1 MRALNGLSKAETLLL
16 VEIEHF
22 AKTGQRP
29 DGLQATDEWVDEA
42 LRFLVSKLRPTIES
56 KAIISKREDAYCAV
70 HIEAKKVWRLWKKGV
85 TGEELDAAFR
95 RLEPHI
101 LAAEV
106 ASKERS

>member
-29 DGLQATDEWVDEA
+29 DGLQVTDEWVDESIK
-42 LRFLVSKLRPTIES
+42 FLASKLRPAIES
-56 KAIISKREDAYCAV
+56 KAVISKREDAYCLV
-70 HIEAKKVWRLWKKGV
+70 HIEAKKVWQLWKRGK
-85 TGEELDAAFR
+85 TGEELDVAFR

-101 LAAEV
+101 LAAEE
-106 ASKERS
+106 ASKGGS